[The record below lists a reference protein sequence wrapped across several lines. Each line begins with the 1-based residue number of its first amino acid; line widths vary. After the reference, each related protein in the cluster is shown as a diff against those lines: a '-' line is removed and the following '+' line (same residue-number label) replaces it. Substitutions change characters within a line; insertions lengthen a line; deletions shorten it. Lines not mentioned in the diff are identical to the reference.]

1 MAFLSG
7 SVKVPGIGSVPKLA
21 AYGGVAVVGVLAVIW
36 YRDHKAS
43 SAAAATGSSA
53 ATVAAGND
61 PYPPDGTTGNP
72 DDPYSTDP
80 ATGQTYGDESVGY
93 AGTADEGGTG
103 EDSGITGD
111 AFPWDG
117 TTGNPNDPYSMDPS
131 TGDTY
136 GDEGEISGT
145 GTGGNTGPGT
155 FTTNAAWSQYAQSY
169 LTGTVG
175 LDAET
180 VSAALGAYIEGQP
193 VTTAQQSIINQAIA
207 YAGQPPVTG
216 TNGYPPSINVSGSSS
231 GGGNGT
237 KPAQPAGLAL
247 TVKGTTITATWK
259 PVASA
264 TSYTFECTPKDTAA
278 HNIGNRTSYSAG
290 ALKAGTSY
298 TVHVAASNAAGTS
311 AAATKNIKTPAAAK
325 KK

>member
-1 MAFLSG
+1 MALLSG
-7 SVKVPGIGSVPKLA
+7 DVNVPGVGKVPKLL
-21 AYGGVAVVGVLAVIW
+21 AYGSVAGVGVLAIIW
-36 YRDHKAS
+36 YRNHRAAGAAAAS
-43 SAAAATGSSA
+43 GASAAA
-53 ATVAAGND
+53 VAPGND
-61 PYPPDGTTGNP
+61 PYPADGTTGNP

-93 AGTADEGGTG
+93 TSGGQDTG
-103 EDSGITGD
+103 ATGD

-131 TGDTY
+131 TGSTY
-136 GDEGEISGT
+136 GDEGDESGGGGG
-145 GTGGNTGPGT
+145 GTNSGPGT
-155 FTTNAAWSQYAQSY
+155 FVTNAAWSQYAQAY

-175 LDAET
+175 LDPAT
-180 VSAALGAYIEGQP
+180 VSAALGAYINGQP

-207 YAGQPPVTG
+207 YANAPPVTG
-216 TNGYPPSINVSGSSS
+216 PNGFPPSMNVTGSS
-231 GGGNGT
+231 GGGGQGT
-237 KPAQPAGLAL
+237 KPAPPAGLAL
-247 TVKGTTITATWK
+247 TVKATTITATWK

-290 ALKAGTSY
+290 GLKAGTSY

-311 AAATKNIKTPAAAK
+311 SAVTKSIKTPAAAK